1 MNELKVL
8 PGFGDKKAQN
18 LLQALE
24 NSKLRSL
31 GAFLFA
37 LGIPN
42 VGSKT
47 ARELAKYFGTLE
59 AVRNATMEAL
69 TAITDIGEIV
79 ARSVVEFFSDSSIAA
94 QVDALL
100 AKGVR
105 PEPEEAPAQEQPFS
119 GKTIVVTG
127 TLAAMGRRE
136 AEQLIARL
144 GGKAAGSV
152 SKKTDYVLA
161 GENAGSKLEK
171 AIALGVP
178 VLDEAAF
185 YQLAGIEQE

>member
-1 MNELKVL
+1 MKRLLAVL
-8 PGFGDKKAQN
+8 
-18 LLQALE
+18 LLCCCLLSAVPVAMAE
-24 NSKLRSL
+24 P
-31 GAFLFA
+31 AD
-37 LGIPN
+37 
-42 VGSKT
+42 
-47 ARELAKYFGTLE
+47 E
-59 AVRNATMEAL
+59 AEP
-69 TAITDIGEIV
+69 
-79 ARSVVEFFSDSSIAA
+79 AA
-94 QVDALL
+94 QQTGNA
-100 AKGVR
+100 
-105 PEPEEAPAQEQPFS
+105 EQTPEEAPAQEQPFS

-127 TLAAMGRRE
+127 TLATMGRRE